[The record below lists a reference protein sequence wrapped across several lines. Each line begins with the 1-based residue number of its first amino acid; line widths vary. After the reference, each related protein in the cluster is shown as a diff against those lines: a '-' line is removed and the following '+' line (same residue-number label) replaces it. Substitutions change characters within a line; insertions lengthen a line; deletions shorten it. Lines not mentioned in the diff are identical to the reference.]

1 MAGKVTVSHAFALA
15 EIPEQRLD
23 GLGCD
28 GIRDLW
34 SPWGDVLARAALLAW
49 RAGAR
54 RDEDPSAALEVA
66 TSGGA
71 TVFGLPTYGLNPG
84 CPAHLALLRAETLGE
99 AVVAHQPVPWS
110 SKGGRVISSQW
121 GIQP

>member
-54 RDEDPSAALEVA
+54 REEDPSAALEVA

-84 CPAHLALLRAETLGE
+84 CPADLALPEPRHSARRSSPTSPFPGPQRGGGSS
-99 AVVAHQPVPWS
+99 AHS
-110 SKGGRVISSQW
+110 W